1 MISSAQNYP
10 VSTLFGVDSKI
21 LYRIPRYQRQYTWA
35 KKHWERLL
43 DDLLE
48 NKEGYFLGSI
58 ICINQSDDAVGPQPL
73 ELVDGQQRMTTITLL
88 IAAIYRCLHERRADL
103 DEDQLLDMSNLKR
116 KLVLRD
122 PEGMVRLTPQ
132 VENRNLDDYLYV
144 LYQCGLIP
152 NAQSPPF
159 AGNRRVMKAFRYFEY
174 RISEFIES
182 REGAVGPVFSFLVP
196 RLNQACIVKIEV
208 DNHADAYT
216 LFESLNNRGEPLTA
230 VDLIKNSL
238 LAKLELKHPGKIDE
252 HYTKWTLLIS
262 DLGDDYRDQE
272 RFFRNYYNAFR
283 WSWGSKELANR
294 SNMMRL
300 FQERINK
307 DPDAFLTDIRK
318 AGGFN
323 MRLLDPTRCDEEKSF
338 DRALIDLQR
347 IQGVP
352 SHVLLLLLLTNQE
365 EIKLQDAQIEKIIR
379 TLNAFF
385 VRRNLTDKP
394 PTRDLIRL
402 FTNFAAE
409 ARKLPAEEIPPLLAD
424 RLSAISASD
433 EKFREALAGPIYE
446 ENVGVTRFVLCAL
459 AEEAMTSETYVD
471 LWRRKDKGIFVWTI
485 EHIFPQGANIPEPWV
500 TMIADGDKKLAEK
513 IQAEHVHELGNLTIT
528 GFNSTLGNKSFED
541 KRDRKNQKGRAIGYQ
556 NGLDLNRELA
566 KADAWSVDAIKD
578 RTTELV
584 EGAIKL
590 FPLS

>member
-10 VSTLFGVDSKI
+10 ISTLFGVDSKI
-21 LYRIPRYQRQYTWA
+21 VYRIPRYQRQYTWK

-43 DDLLE
+43 DDLIE

-58 ICINQSDDAVGPQPL
+58 ICINQSEDAVGPQPL

-88 IAAIYRCLHERRADL
+88 IAAIYSCLRSRRDDL

-122 PEGMVRLTPQ
+122 PDGMLRLTPQ
-132 VENRNLDDYLYV
+132 VENRNLDDYRYV
-144 LYQCGLIP
+144 LFQSGLFPEAECPP
-152 NAQSPPF
+152 N
-159 AGNRRVMKAFRYFEY
+159 AGNRRLMKAYRYFEG
-174 RISEFIES
+174 RVSEFIEKN
-182 REGAVGPVFSFLVP
+182 GGTLTPVFSVLIP

-238 LAKLELKHPGKIDE
+238 LAKLEGLHPGQIDD
-252 HYTKWTLLIS
+252 HYRRWILLIT

-283 WSWGSKELANR
+283 WRWGSKELANR

-300 FQERINK
+300 FQERISQAPDEFLSNIRTAGSFNK
-307 DPDAFLTDIRK
+307 
-318 AGGFN
+318 
-323 MRLLDPTRCDEEKSF
+323 RLLFPSQCNEEKCY
-338 DRALIDLQR
+338 DQALIDLQR

-352 SHVLLLLLLTNQE
+352 SYVLLLLLLTLQE
-365 EIKLQDAQIEKIIR
+365 EIGLQDAQIEKMTR
-379 TLNAFF
+379 TLIAFF

-402 FTNFAAE
+402 FTNFSTK
-409 ARKLPAEEIPPLLAD
+409 ARELSADEIPVHLASQ
-424 RLSAISASD
+424 LASISASD
-433 EKFREALAGPIYE
+433 KQFREALAGPIYE

-485 EHIFPQGANIPEPWV
+485 EHIFPQGENIPTSWV
-500 TMIADGDKKLAEK
+500 DMMADGDVALANK

-528 GFNSTLGNKSFED
+528 GFNSTLGNKSFEE
-541 KRDRKNQKGRAIGYQ
+541 KRDRKNQKGRAIGYK

-566 KADAWSVDAIKD
+566 NADGWSVEAIKA
-578 RTTELV
+578 RTKELV